1 MQEPKDTVENAL
13 YWEGYDEPLPA
24 VMYQDPD
31 EPMLSGISE
40 GAQIVR
46 DIKAEQEIVKEQFK
60 IDEQGKANWA
70 IRRIG
75 EAHERAHGVD
85 DVAQK
90 ELDRIMAWKNKVQN
104 KERREID
111 FFESLLRD
119 YAHDELAKSEGNEK
133 SIPLSEGTLKFT
145 KKQPTLHYDKDK
157 LIQELE
163 SEGLEKL
170 IRRKAEPNLVEIK
183 AALRDGFK
191 IDAITLEEQED
202 SFTVSL
208 ND

>member
-1 MQEPKDTVENAL
+1 MQEPQNTVESAI

-119 YAHDELAKSEGNEK
+119 YAHDELANSDGKSK

-145 KKQPTLHYDKDK
+145 KKQPKPIYDEKK

-163 SEGLEKL
+163 DNGLEKL
-170 IRRKAEPNLVEIK
+170 IRRKAEPNLTEIRQAIKGGVE
-183 AALRDGFK
+183 